1 VTAKDEAIA
10 LAPCRSIE
18 LKLDF
23 LREDLAEIGEILDVL
38 ELKMCEL
45 ESSPIASGLDHAT
58 SSAPG
63 RG

>member
-1 VTAKDEAIA
+1 MTAKDEAIA

-45 ESSPIASGLDHAT
+45 ESSLIASGLDHGT